1 MVSGKKMEQKDFPVL
16 EMSCAACAISVA
28 TVLKEIPGVSEAD
41 VNYANQ
47 SARVVFDASLIKPE
61 QLQLAVRKAGYD
73 LVIEPSA
80 EEQQAIQKQAQ
91 LKTSKE
97 LREKTLL
104 SILFT
109 IPVVV
114 LGMLMMDW
122 YWGKIISLLLTT
134 PVIFYFGRNYFI
146 HAYKQA
152 LLKRASM
159 DTLVALS
166 TGIAYGFSVFNTFY
180 PQFWHSR
187 GLHAHV
193 YFEAAAVVITF
204 ISLGKWLEE
213 NAKQKTGTALQKLME
228 LQPNMVRVLRN
239 NEEKDIAIKEIQIEE
254 KIVVRPGE
262 KIAVDGTV
270 ISGHSFVNESTITGE
285 PIPAEKTTNSKVYA
299 GTVNQQG
306 SFIMVAQKIG
316 SNTLLAHIIQAVKQA
331 QGSRADV
338 QKLADKVAGIFVPVV
353 IGIATVTFLIWFMF
367 GGDLG
372 FSHGLL
378 AAVTVLV
385 IACPCALG
393 LATPTAIMVGIGKG
407 AENNILIKDAGS
419 LELAY
424 AIDTLVLDKTG
435 TLTEGKPIVTNI
447 HWVNEAT
454 AQHHAVL
461 YAIEKHSEHPL
472 AQAITTALETNN
484 DKSLIVTDFKSLP
497 GMGAEARIN
506 TENYAVGNYK
516 LIESKNLHLP
526 EPAQQLANK
535 WQSEAKTIVF
545 FANNK
550 QVLAVFAITD
560 TLKPYAKEAIQTLQQ
575 QGIAIHM
582 LTGDQPAVAQAVAQ
596 LLNIKHVKA
605 GVLPTEKADYIQ
617 SLQQEGKQVAMVG
630 DGINDSQA
638 LALANVSIAMGKGSD
653 IAIDVAKITLITSD
667 LRAIPKAI
675 RLSRKTVAGIR
686 QNLFWA
692 FIYTVIGIP
701 IAAGILYPVNGF
713 LLNPMLAGAAMAL
726 SSVSVVAN
734 SLRLKWM
741 KL

>member
-1 MVSGKKMEQKDFPVL
+1 MQKNKMVSGKKMEQKDFPVL

-146 HAYKQA
+146 HTYKQA

-378 AAVTVLV
+378 AAVT
-385 IACPCALG
+385 
-393 LATPTAIMVGIGKG
+393 
-407 AENNILIKDAGS
+407 
-419 LELAY
+419 
-424 AIDTLVLDKTG
+424 
-435 TLTEGKPIVTNI
+435 
-447 HWVNEAT
+447 
-454 AQHHAVL
+454 
-461 YAIEKHSEHPL
+461 
-472 AQAITTALETNN
+472 
-484 DKSLIVTDFKSLP
+484 
-497 GMGAEARIN
+497 
-506 TENYAVGNYK
+506 
-516 LIESKNLHLP
+516 
-526 EPAQQLANK
+526 
-535 WQSEAKTIVF
+535 
-545 FANNK
+545 
-550 QVLAVFAITD
+550 
-560 TLKPYAKEAIQTLQQ
+560 
-575 QGIAIHM
+575 
-582 LTGDQPAVAQAVAQ
+582 
-596 LLNIKHVKA
+596 
-605 GVLPTEKADYIQ
+605 
-617 SLQQEGKQVAMVG
+617 
-630 DGINDSQA
+630 
-638 LALANVSIAMGKGSD
+638 
-653 IAIDVAKITLITSD
+653 
-667 LRAIPKAI
+667 
-675 RLSRKTVAGIR
+675 
-686 QNLFWA
+686 
-692 FIYTVIGIP
+692 
-701 IAAGILYPVNGF
+701 
-713 LLNPMLAGAAMAL
+713 
-726 SSVSVVAN
+726 
-734 SLRLKWM
+734 
-741 KL
+741 